1 MKIFTNKNLIQKAA
15 ISILCV
21 VVLINFCMAPKVEAS
36 WGGDLM
42 GVMRDFVTAIADV
55 SISIVQF
62 GLTGEWH
69 YAVDKKGSG
78 NPDQTD
84 SYFIEAKK
92 FQYPVIQISPELIF
106 ADKIEILNVDFISSP
121 RTDYTIKAG
130 NTEGITKLRTIIAS
144 WYVTLRTIAVVGL
157 LSVLIYI
164 GIRIIISSTSQD
176 KAKYKQRLMDWII
189 AFCLLFF
196 MHYIM
201 AAAVNVIGKV
211 NDVLAEAVHINSGLD
226 LMADYGGVEY
236 RDEANLGVSAGGQ
249 TGAIMEL
256 ITGENTDASK
266 IQAVRD
272 ILTGKGYTIE
282 SEGSWEYKG
291 SRTEWLITTIATY
304 EYTITCSD
312 GVSATIVKEEST
324 TSDPTGAGMPAVT
337 NSYKYSLI
345 EPADNGSGDTI
356 GTNGAGLYTASD
368 KNKVLYFIN
377 YARMYLEVS
386 AEDQYLPM
394 SVGFLIIYI
403 ILIVFT
409 GMFAIRYMKRVIYIA
424 FLTMIAPVVALTYPL
439 DKIKDRKSTSI

>member
-1 MKIFTNKNLIQKAA
+1 MKIFTNKNLIQKVI
-15 ISILCV
+15 ISIVCITL
-21 VVLINFCMAPKVEAS
+21 LNFCMAPKVQASNS

-55 SISIVQF
+55 GISIVQF
-62 GLTGEWH
+62 GLTGEWNF
-69 YAVDKKGSG
+69 AVDSKGSG
-78 NPDQTD
+78 KPDKED

-106 ADKIEILNVDFISSP
+106 ADKIEILNIDFISGKSS
-121 RTDYTIKAG
+121 DNYTIRAG
-130 NTEGITKLRTIIAS
+130 NTEAITNLRTIIAS

-201 AAAVNVIGKV
+201 AAAVNVIDRV
-211 NDVLAEAVHINSGLD
+211 NNVLGHAVHINSGLD

-236 RDEANLGVSAGGQ
+236 TGSNGEEIGSGFQTINWGVNYSGDDDGDAIQTAKDKAAENNATYKSESSDWEQVGGANGIINITYTYKYVIEYEETTVTVWKKSTTNVLSNVTSVSYTYENSADNQAAAGEDYNG
-249 TGAIMEL
+249 TN
-256 ITGENTDASK
+256 ITKNS
-266 IQAVRD
+266 
-272 ILTGKGYTIE
+272 KGY
-282 SEGSWEYKG
+282 
-291 SRTEWLITTIATY
+291 
-304 EYTITCSD
+304 
-312 GVSATIVKEEST
+312 VST
-324 TSDPTGAGMPAVT
+324 
-337 NSYKYSLI
+337 
-345 EPADNGSGDTI
+345 
-356 GTNGAGLYTASD
+356 D

-377 YARMYLEVS
+377 YARMYLEV
-386 AEDQYLPM
+386 ADEDEYLPM

-409 GMFAIRYMKRVIYIA
+409 GMFAVRYMKRVIYIA

-439 DKIKDRKSTSI
+439 DKLKDRKSASF